1 MNKIKL
7 LLTAIFSIILS
18 CSLFSCGGDDENT
31 NAPSADGYGYFDH
44 LIVWSGCYHDIDD
57 DCTFTFNKNGTYTS
71 TGIPY
76 LGSGTWRKS
85 TDQRFIDLYKSH
97 FNDDTQYLHFSG
109 SGYEYEVIYERNK
122 NAVSFLFYDC
132 NWNQLNVFSLS
143 RIFIK

>member
-7 LLTAIFSIILS
+7 FLTFVFGFILS
-18 CSLFSCGGDDENT
+18 CTLFSCGGDDDVNT
-31 NAPSADGYGYFDH
+31 PDGDGYGHFDY
-44 LIVWSGCYHDIDD
+44 LIVWSGCYHEFED

-76 LGSGTWRKS
+76 LGSGSWRKS
-85 TDQRFIDLYKSH
+85 TDRDFIDLYKTE

-122 NAVSFLFYDC
+122 NSASFLFYDC
-132 NWNQLNVFSLS
+132 NRDMMNVFSLS
-143 RIFIK
+143 SVFIK